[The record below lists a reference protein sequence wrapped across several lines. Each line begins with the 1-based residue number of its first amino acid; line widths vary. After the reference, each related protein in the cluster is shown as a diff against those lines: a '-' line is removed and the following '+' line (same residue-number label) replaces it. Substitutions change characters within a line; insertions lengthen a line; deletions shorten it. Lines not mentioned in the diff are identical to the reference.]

1 MAVKAYAA
9 SESAF
14 GLVNETAKCDSAGV
28 CLWAHDVILELEMI
42 DYWTQLISRW
52 ISGVDV
58 MMVS

>member
-28 CLWAHDVILELEMI
+28 CLWAEDVIPRHKTI
-42 DYWTQLISRW
+42 DY
-52 ISGVDV
+52 
-58 MMVS
+58 